1 LGRSNTT
8 YEKRRRELE
17 KKKKREAKQLAR
29 AERKEAKEARAGA
42 PEPVIALD
50 EFGNVVVVEPEDD
63 TSEDEAVA
71 TTESDASDSL

>member
-1 LGRSNTT
+1 MGRSNTT
-8 YEKRRRELE
+8 YEKRRRERD

-42 PEPVIALD
+42 PEPVITLD

-63 TSEDEAVA
+63 GSEGDTVA
-71 TTESDASDSL
+71 TTESDPSESL